1 LIEAIVPPE
10 AYIPMRNG
18 TESFSAD
25 SPPTYDPNFVT
36 SPANPVTGRQ
46 NNQGFE
52 GLTISPDGKY
62 LYALLQSALE
72 QDGGTKSTT
81 RQNTRFLQWDI
92 QAQKWIGE
100 WVVVL
105 PFYNDNGAQ
114 HVAAQSEVHYLAENR
129 FLILS
134 RDSSRGYGQTNSTSV
149 YRHVDI
155 PVCFVVDS
163 RLISLIFRM
172 LPTSLA
178 QNMITEQTQLHPAE
192 S

>member
-1 LIEAIVPPE
+1 
-10 AYIPMRNG
+10 MRNG

-25 SPPTYDPNFVT
+25 SPPIFDP
-36 SPANPVTGRQ
+36 SDDPIPANPVTGRQ

-62 LYALLQSALE
+62 LYVLLQSSLQ
-72 QDGGTKSTT
+72 QDGGTKTT

-92 QAQKWIGE
+92 HAQKWTGE

-129 FLILS
+129 FLVLS
-134 RDSSRGYGQTNSTSV
+134 RDSSRGYGQSNSTSV
-149 YRHVDI
+149 YRHV
-155 PVCFVVDS
+155 
-163 RLISLIFRM
+163 
-172 LPTSLA
+172 
-178 QNMITEQTQLHPAE
+178 
-192 S
+192 